1 MFGYNKTETCV
12 LAALGVFLGLLFV
25 VAWSR
30 DHGAQSH
37 GLNRV
42 AAILER
48 SRADLDPERLT
59 FDDLDR
65 LFGTPGQYNPIESPV
80 GASKFAWGGVVE
92 ATFLGAVDAVQG
104 SSTPVSLSIGDDKF
118 AGSVLGVRMGCSTDD
133 LNKVAQQSGVAPEF
147 VSSSFHVPVA
157 PSWEVAGAIRGGR
170 VVGWLT
176 ARRSPG
182 WN

>member
-1 MFGYNKTETCV
+1 MFGYNKTETRV
-12 LAALGVFLGLLFV
+12 LAALGVFLGLLFL
-25 VAWSR
+25 VAWTR
-30 DHGAQSH
+30 NHGARSH

-42 AAILER
+42 AATLE
-48 SRADLDPERLT
+48 SLKADLDPEHTT
-59 FDDLDR
+59 FDDLGR
-65 LFGTPGQYNPIESPV
+65 LFGTPEYNPIESPV
-80 GASKFAWGGVVE
+80 GASKFSWGAVVE

-118 AGSVLGVRMGCSTDD
+118 AGSVLGVRMGYSTDD
-133 LNKVAQQSGVAPEF
+133 LYKVAQQSGVAPEF
-147 VSSSFHVPVA
+147 LSYSFHVQVA

-182 WN
+182 WK

>member
-1 MFGYNKTETCV
+1 MFGYNKAETRV
-12 LAALGVFLGLLFV
+12 LAALGVFLGLLFFA
-25 VAWSR
+25 AWSR
-30 DHGAQSH
+30 GHGVQSH

-42 AAILER
+42 AATLE
-48 SRADLDPERLT
+48 SLKTDLDPEHLT

-65 LFGTPGQYNPIESPV
+65 LLGTRGQYNRIESPV

-104 SSTPVSLSIGDDKF
+104 SSTPVSLGIGDDKF

-133 LNKVAQQSGVAPEF
+133 LYKVAQQSGAAPEF
-147 VSSSFHVPVA
+147 VSASFRVRVA

-176 ARRSPG
+176 ARRSPR
-182 WN
+182 